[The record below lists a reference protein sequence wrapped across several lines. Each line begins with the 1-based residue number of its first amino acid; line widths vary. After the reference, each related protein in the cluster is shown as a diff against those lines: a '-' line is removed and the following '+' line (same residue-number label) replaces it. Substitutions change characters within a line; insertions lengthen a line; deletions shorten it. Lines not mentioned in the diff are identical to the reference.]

1 MNYVVI
7 KKMPTS
13 DEIIE
18 KYPLSEKGMAQVAK
32 DREEI
37 ADILSG
43 TDDRL
48 LFIIGPCSAWPSESV
63 IEYAERLK
71 ALSEELKD
79 TIKVVMRVYI
89 QKPRTVRGWL
99 GPVNQSDPFETAD
112 IAKGAEYCRDMMVRI
127 IELGL
132 PIADEALFTHN
143 AKGFA
148 ELLSW
153 MAIGARSV
161 EDQEHRI
168 FASGADCAVGMKN
181 ATSGSIELAIN
192 GIIAAQHKHHAVLD
206 GYQIETQGNAF
217 AHLVLRGGFSGSN
230 YDPKHVHKAGILFEK
245 HKVKNPA
252 IIIDASHDNCKV
264 DGVKQPSRQPE
275 VVNEVLDM
283 CDSDPHYKKLVKG
296 FMVESFIKEGAQ
308 KLESMTPETIDRKG
322 LSITDPC
329 IGWERAEKMLRDVA
343 ARK

>member
-1 MNYVVI
+1 MNYGVI

-13 DEIIE
+13 EQIIE
-18 KYPLSEKGMAQVAK
+18 KYPLSKKGAAQVEK
-32 DREEI
+32 DRKEI
-37 ADILSG
+37 GDILSG
-43 TDDRL
+43 KDDRL

-63 IEYAERLK
+63 LEYAKQLK
-71 ALSEELKD
+71 KLSKD
-79 TIKVVMRVYI
+79 IEDKIKVVMRVYI

-112 IAKGAEYCRDMMVRI
+112 IAKGAEYCRKMMVDI

-192 GIIAAQHKHHAVLD
+192 GVIAAQHKHHAVLD
-206 GYQIETQGNAF
+206 GYQIETQGNPF
-217 AHLVLRGGFSGSN
+217 AHLVLRGGFRGSN
-230 YDPKHVHKAGILFEK
+230 YDPAHVHKAGALFVK
-245 HKVKNPA
+245 HGIKNPA
-252 IIIDASHDNCKV
+252 ILVDASHDNCKV
-264 DGVKQPSRQPE
+264 DGVKQPARQPE
-275 VVNEVLDM
+275 VVREVLDL
-283 CDSDPHYKKLVKG
+283 CDKDPEYKKLVKG

-308 KLESMTPETIDRKG
+308 KLESTTPKTI
-322 LSITDPC
+322 
-329 IGWERAEKMLRDVA
+329 
-343 ARK
+343 